1 MEDRV
6 VSLAIE
12 VLEDSE
18 RVVPDCVVWN
28 AWIDKCHSIGDMEDD
43 DYKKYV
49 CVEPGFVRSHRAVNA
64 HHQLSLKQTMTVTEK

>member
-18 RVVPDCVVWN
+18 HVVPDCVVWN

-43 DYKKYV
+43 DYK
-49 CVEPGFVRSHRAVNA
+49 
-64 HHQLSLKQTMTVTEK
+64 